1 MEKRFRYRKLLVSF
15 LVAASFVVKAQTP
28 VDPVVL
34 TVAGKDVP
42 LSEFVYIA
50 GKNSEVN
57 LSDSA
62 SLCSY
67 LELFKKFK
75 LKVTEAE
82 SLGIDTTQSFA
93 SELNGYR
100 EQLAKSYLK
109 DTQVVSEDV
118 IRSLELEYP
127 DFKHL
132 MQEYRDGIL
141 LFEVSNREVWNR
153 SSEDKAG
160 LQFFFDQ
167 HKAQYES
174 NSLEMVRGQ
183 VIADYQIWL
192 DNQWTERLSK
202 KYPITV
208 HWDVLKN
215 VSN

>member
-75 LKVTEAE
+75 LKVAEAE

-141 LFEVSNREVWNR
+141 LFEVSNR
-153 SSEDKAG
+153 
-160 LQFFFDQ
+160 
-167 HKAQYES
+167 
-174 NSLEMVRGQ
+174 
-183 VIADYQIWL
+183 
-192 DNQWTERLSK
+192 
-202 KYPITV
+202 
-208 HWDVLKN
+208 
-215 VSN
+215 